1 MKYFL
6 IVGALAVSVAV
17 SGCMTG
23 YTTVGREYGY
33 MAERDSTMPPPMTI
47 NDVIALS
54 QDSVSA
60 EVIISQI
67 KATDS
72 YFRLSTDDIVALRK
86 AGVNDKVINA
96 MIQTGNQPHGRR
108 TGMAVYPS
116 YYPYWWY
123 TWYPYSWY
131 PWYSWYPYY
140 YGVSL
145 RFGSHGG
152 FYGGHYYGG
161 HYSGGARG
169 GTVRSTRTRR

>member
-6 IVGALAVSVAV
+6 FVGALAVSVAV

-23 YTTVGREYGY
+23 YTTVDRGHRY

-54 QDSVSA
+54 QDSVNA
-60 EVIISQI
+60 DVIISQI

-72 YFRLSTDDIVALRK
+72 YFRLTTDDIVSLRK

-96 MIQTGNQPHGRR
+96 MIQTANQPHNQRAR
-108 TGMAVYPS
+108 TVAYPS

-123 TWYPYSWY
+123 TWYPYYWY

-140 YGVSL
+140 YGASI
-145 RFGSHGG
+145 RFGYHGG
-152 FYGGHYYGG
+152 FHGGYHFGG
-161 HYSGGARG
+161 GRL
-169 GTVRSTRTRR
+169 GTVRSTRTGR

>member
-1 MKYFL
+1 MRYFL
-6 IVGALAVSVAV
+6 IIGAMAVSVAV

-23 YTTVGREYGY
+23 YTAIDREHGY

-60 EVIISQI
+60 DVIISQI

-86 AGVNDKVINA
+86 AGVTDKVINA
-96 MIQTGNQPHGRR
+96 MIQTSSQPRNRR
-108 TGMAVYPS
+108 AGTLAYPS

-123 TWYPYSWY
+123 SWYPYYWY
-131 PWYSWYPYY
+131 PWYSWYPSY
-140 YGVSL
+140 YGISW
-145 RFGSHGG
+145 RFGYHGG
-152 FYGGHYYGG
+152 YYGGHYYGG
-161 HYSGGARG
+161 HSYGSGRGGAI
-169 GTVRSTRTRR
+169 RSGRTRR

>member
-6 IVGALAVSVAV
+6 FLGALAVSVAV

-23 YTTVGREYGY
+23 YTAVDRGNGY
-33 MAERDSTMPPPMTI
+33 AAERDSTMPPPMTI

-60 EVIISQI
+60 DVIISQL

-72 YFRLSTDDIVALRK
+72 YFHLTTEDIVALRK

-96 MIQTGNQPHGRR
+96 MIQTANQPRR
-108 TGMAVYPS
+108 QRTRTTVYPN
-116 YYPYWWY
+116 YYPYW
-123 TWYPYSWY
+123 
-131 PWYSWYPYY
+131 WYSWYPYY
-140 YGVSL
+140 WYPWNPWYPYYYGASIRL
-145 RFGSHGG
+145 GHHGG
-152 FYGGHYYGG
+152 YYGAHYYGG
-161 HYSGGARG
+161 HSYGGGRA